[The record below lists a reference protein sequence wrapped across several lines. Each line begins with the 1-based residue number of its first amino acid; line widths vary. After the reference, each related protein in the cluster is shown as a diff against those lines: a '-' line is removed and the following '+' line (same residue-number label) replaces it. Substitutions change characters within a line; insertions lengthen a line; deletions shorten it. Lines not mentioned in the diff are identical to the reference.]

1 MKIKKE
7 KRPCAG
13 LLANL
18 FENGYLLSWP
28 DLNPAFQTCVM
39 AEEIEDTLTFPPWN
53 DETIVWMMSFKS
65 TLPSP
70 FTSLNPIAPLEI
82 LLVIALVTAPVK
94 SPERSKPEPDAL
106 VTVFAAVVFFAA
118 VDFVAVDFVAV
129 DFVAVFFAAAVDFV
143 PVDFSAVFF
152 VVDVAI

>member
-1 MKIKKE
+1 
-7 KRPCAG
+7 
-13 LLANL
+13 
-18 FENGYLLSWP
+18 
-28 DLNPAFQTCVM
+28 
-39 AEEIEDTLTFPPWN
+39 
-53 DETIVWMMSFKS
+53 MSFRS

-94 SPERSKPEPDAL
+94 RPERLKPEPDAL
-106 VTVFAAVVFFAA
+106 VSVFAGVIFFAA
-118 VDFVAVDFVAV
+118 VDFVPVDFVPVDFVPV

-143 PVDFSAVFF
+143 PVDFVAVFF

>member
-1 MKIKKE
+1 
-7 KRPCAG
+7 
-13 LLANL
+13 
-18 FENGYLLSWP
+18 
-28 DLNPAFQTCVM
+28 
-39 AEEIEDTLTFPPWN
+39 
-53 DETIVWMMSFKS
+53 MSFRS

-94 SPERSKPEPDAL
+94 RPERLKPEPDAL
-106 VTVFAAVVFFAA
+106 VSVFAGVIFFAA
-118 VDFVAVDFVAV
+118 VDFVPVDFVPVDFVPVDFVPV

-143 PVDFSAVFF
+143 PVDFVAVFF

>member
-1 MKIKKE
+1 
-7 KRPCAG
+7 
-13 LLANL
+13 
-18 FENGYLLSWP
+18 
-28 DLNPAFQTCVM
+28 
-39 AEEIEDTLTFPPWN
+39 
-53 DETIVWMMSFKS
+53 MMSFKS

-94 SPERSKPEPDAL
+94 RPERLKPEPDAL
-106 VTVFAAVVFFAA
+106 VSVFAAVIFFAV
-118 VDFVAVDFVAV
+118 VDFVPVDFVVV
-129 DFVAVFFAAAVDFV
+129 DFVAVFFAAAVDFVEADFV

>member
-1 MKIKKE
+1 
-7 KRPCAG
+7 
-13 LLANL
+13 
-18 FENGYLLSWP
+18 
-28 DLNPAFQTCVM
+28 
-39 AEEIEDTLTFPPWN
+39 
-53 DETIVWMMSFKS
+53 MMSFRS

-94 SPERSKPEPDAL
+94 RPERLKPEPDAL
-106 VTVFAAVVFFAA
+106 VSVFAGVIFFAA
-118 VDFVAVDFVAV
+118 VDFVPV

-143 PVDFSAVFF
+143 PVDFVAVFF